1 MKQKAKPEREKSQSH
16 FLFMGSIHQRG
27 EPSCPPPALAI
38 SRSLE
43 SPHQYSPL
51 DCRQRVGGRSHRN
64 DIQGVGTNEVSW
76 LGTAGFSPW
85 DTQLAQLPK
94 RRCDKGGSSVLFFLH
109 VRLSGFPFLGL
120 QKPHPYS
127 GQDNTLFSSESAT
140 ATRNPLPSVPLE
152 KSGVILS

>member
-1 MKQKAKPEREKSQSH
+1 MKQKAKPERKKSQSH

-27 EPSCPPPALAI
+27 ERSRPPPALAI
-38 SRSLE
+38 SRRLE
-43 SPHQYSPL
+43 SPHQYSAL
-51 DCRQRVGGRSHRN
+51 DHGQRAGGRSHRN
-64 DIQGVGTNEVSW
+64 EVPW

-85 DTQLAQLPK
+85 DTRLAQLPE
-94 RRCDKGGSSVLFFLH
+94 RRCDKGGRSALFFLH

-127 GQDNTLFSSESAT
+127 GQDNTPFSSESAT
-140 ATRNPLPSVPLE
+140 ATRNSLPSDPLE